1 MLKELAAE
9 RDKEFYVLVQTLLH
23 QQDALIVT
31 SNVANYFPLSG
42 LDDDTK
48 SAFFR
53 RTTARMNQEGQSW
66 FVDVVDAETDL
77 LIGCCGLIKINRMR
91 KFAHFM
97 FILYQEH
104 MLYMDQYFADV
115 IHAHVATKFRLRYLL
130 ANISGPS
137 VSSEVMAILEKH
149 GFYRQIP
156 SKADESQPAQD
167 IWLQFDYDY
176 AEGTSQSVASASD
189 DDGSTSKRSVGSTHA
204 SSVGSLSSRMSG
216 TPPRKGASAVTI
228 ADVSAACT
236 TTTTSTSTSGSPEEQ
251 NAKIQALP
259 SEVIT
264 ATTTTTTSTSSHHPS
279 TMKQSGATNMTMNM
293 TGAHEIR
300 VCEFWKRGRCIYG
313 AECRFAHDWQQQQQQ
328 QQSAS
333 PTLTAT
339 DVAGRRMWPPQTIFH
354 QQQQTTTTT
363 QTQQHVMD
371 RVSTALL
378 PPPPSPCPAPV
389 SASVSAAAAPR
400 HSPFPLPPT
409 KVTTTMPAAVASV
422 QLPPSHPAAANTV
435 GGVGG
440 DGAATINTAAS
451 ALSIQ
456 YPVAHSSM
464 PFEREDE
471 EEDEDHTAAG
481 KLTGGEANRGKVSP
495 SAAEILLDMINT
507 AYLQWLVHL
516 RYIDSANTAQ
526 EQRQQDTH
534 QGSEVF
540 SQSMIETLLR
550 YRSGNQCGLNN
561 LFPSITAVL
570 IQLERNAAPRSVRQF
585 VHINDAIS
593 KAYQSIKLQVYTNWV
608 FNLRAMSAARTM
620 QAEQAHVQHAQQM
633 LLAKQT
639 QQQTQR
645 QFTTESLISNTAIRS
660 TTSRASFKSSSHQPR
675 FNKSNRKSHW
685 SRRKS
690 AGVSGS
696 NEGDAAATTTATAAT
711 TTTVPA
717 ASLRASVSTIVPSD
731 YYDARQQQQPH
742 QHRQKQSADDAT
754 MDTSDITAVGSL
766 NTPAG
771 MDATTAKMATT
782 STAHRRKFRAGRSTG
797 SGTSQGPT
805 PTNTATCS
813 VSPPPPA
820 SSMTTKD
827 SGSWGLQTPLP
838 PPPPSS
844 SSSSSSSSSPP
855 AT

>member
-328 QQSAS
+328 Q
-333 PTLTAT
+333 
-339 DVAGRRMWPPQTIFH
+339 
-354 QQQQTTTTT
+354 
-363 QTQQHVMD
+363 
-371 RVSTALL
+371 
-378 PPPPSPCPAPV
+378 
-389 SASVSAAAAPR
+389 
-400 HSPFPLPPT
+400 
-409 KVTTTMPAAVASV
+409 
-422 QLPPSHPAAANTV
+422 
-435 GGVGG
+435 
-440 DGAATINTAAS
+440 
-451 ALSIQ
+451 
-456 YPVAHSSM
+456 
-464 PFEREDE
+464 
-471 EEDEDHTAAG
+471 
-481 KLTGGEANRGKVSP
+481 
-495 SAAEILLDMINT
+495 
-507 AYLQWLVHL
+507 
-516 RYIDSANTAQ
+516 
-526 EQRQQDTH
+526 
-534 QGSEVF
+534 
-540 SQSMIETLLR
+540 
-550 YRSGNQCGLNN
+550 
-561 LFPSITAVL
+561 
-570 IQLERNAAPRSVRQF
+570 
-585 VHINDAIS
+585 
-593 KAYQSIKLQVYTNWV
+593 
-608 FNLRAMSAARTM
+608 
-620 QAEQAHVQHAQQM
+620 
-633 LLAKQT
+633 
-639 QQQTQR
+639 
-645 QFTTESLISNTAIRS
+645 
-660 TTSRASFKSSSHQPR
+660 
-675 FNKSNRKSHW
+675 
-685 SRRKS
+685 
-690 AGVSGS
+690 
-696 NEGDAAATTTATAAT
+696 
-711 TTTVPA
+711 
-717 ASLRASVSTIVPSD
+717 
-731 YYDARQQQQPH
+731 
-742 QHRQKQSADDAT
+742 HR
-754 MDTSDITAVGSL
+754 
-766 NTPAG
+766 
-771 MDATTAKMATT
+771 
-782 STAHRRKFRAGRSTG
+782 
-797 SGTSQGPT
+797 
-805 PTNTATCS
+805 
-813 VSPPPPA
+813 
-820 SSMTTKD
+820 
-827 SGSWGLQTPLP
+827 
-838 PPPPSS
+838 
-844 SSSSSSSSSPP
+844 
-855 AT
+855 